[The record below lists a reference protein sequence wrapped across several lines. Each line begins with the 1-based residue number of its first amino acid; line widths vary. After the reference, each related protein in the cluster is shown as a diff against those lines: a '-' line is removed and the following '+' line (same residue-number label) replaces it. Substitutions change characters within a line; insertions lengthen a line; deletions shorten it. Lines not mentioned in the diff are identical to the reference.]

1 MQKRMIS
8 LCLILCVFFS
18 VFALASCGGEAPD
31 EETAAPE
38 TAPATDGTTEPESE
52 ATTDKWE
59 ALAPKVRTIV
69 ERDRTLRIE
78 CSIFK
83 NATKASK
90 NDIYLK
96 GPDQIM
102 DGVTPLIEQMV
113 YERNR
118 AADELLGTTTEFV
131 FWDLDFG
138 KQAEPIDLAVK
149 GKAADAPDLFVNM
162 LNDLQKE
169 LVNAVFKDVLSI
181 PNSFFDFSAEG
192 WLEAWMLNLSFTG
205 DRAYILGSDYFL
217 DVFRNVSLLPFNM
230 TMMDENAAKLAGAI
244 LPEGETLGAGE
255 KLTLYFFDL
264 VDRGDWTWDV
274 FGKLCEAIWVDE
286 NGDGQD
292 SITDTLG
299 IIATEFGGDSAAG
312 YLYSCGEQ
320 LTEAYPVI
328 DPDSEYNGKQW
339 VKYAD
344 DPTRLNLIFNKV
356 KAVFDGPGSLST
368 SANSHDGNTPEN
380 PGLAYHQTKF
390 AAGELLFVGV
400 HKLGALENEA
410 FQEMDDLFSVVPCP
424 KADVEKPYNSIIYNT
439 GDAGAINVNCNPRK
453 ARVLSAYIQYCT
465 ENSPAIREQFLEIV
479 TKYKTTTYDQG
490 TDRMFDII
498 YDSILWGRDYWVE
511 GENMEP
517 RWHTSMRQNHFAV
530 GADYISQLYESAR
543 PSKQRLLDNLMEKWY
558 TLPKVEDAE

>member
-18 VFALASCGGEAPD
+18 VFALASCGGKAPD

-38 TAPATDGTTEPESE
+38 TAPASDGTTEPESE

-274 FGKLCEAIWVDE
+274 LGKLCEAIWVDE

-320 LTEAYPVI
+320 LTERIPSSTRTASI
-328 DPDSEYNGKQW
+328 TANNG
-339 VKYAD
+339 
-344 DPTRLNLIFNKV
+344 
-356 KAVFDGPGSLST
+356 S
-368 SANSHDGNTPEN
+368 NTP
-380 PGLAYHQTKF
+380 T
-390 AAGELLFVGV
+390 
-400 HKLGALENEA
+400 
-410 FQEMDDLFSVVPCP
+410 
-424 KADVEKPYNSIIYNT
+424 I
-439 GDAGAINVNCNPRK
+439 R
-453 ARVLSAYIQYCT
+453 
-465 ENSPAIREQFLEIV
+465 PA
-479 TKYKTTTYDQG
+479 
-490 TDRMFDII
+490 
-498 YDSILWGRDYWVE
+498 
-511 GENMEP
+511 
-517 RWHTSMRQNHFAV
+517 
-530 GADYISQLYESAR
+530 
-543 PSKQRLLDNLMEKWY
+543 
-558 TLPKVEDAE
+558 